1 MSGYDPKRPRPSA
14 ASEDDPPPVD
24 ALLEPVADEPR
35 TPDEPTPSP
44 SPSAAGD
51 APGDERPEADELSDA
66 RVEVDLRETSS
77 NGSSARAG
85 HEVPV
90 AAAPEEGTTNRAV
103 LVAAVSGVTLVVL
116 VLAVLLRRRRR
127 RG

>member
-14 ASEDDPPPVD
+14 AADDDPPPVD
-24 ALLEPVADEPR
+24 ALLEPAADESG
-35 TPDEPTPSP
+35 TPGEPPPSP
-44 SPSAAGD
+44 SPSPSQD
-51 APGDERPEADELSDA
+51 APGEEIPDDA
-66 RVEVDLRETSS
+66 VEVDLRAASS
-77 NGSSARAG
+77 NGSSARAS

-90 AAAPEEGTTNRAV
+90 APAPEEGTTNRAV